1 MADRSPPDRLNIAS
15 FKQRNSAITEDLER
29 QEVERENLWK
39 RLQAARAEGD
49 QLRALAQRSTDEDL
63 SSAASSPRAIATIH
77 EAPEEEEPA
86 TPPREPTTPL
96 EEAPTIAELL
106 TVVSPERLA
115 ARIPSTEE
123 APGTEL
129 GSPERPPPPQ
139 AVPASSRFGRGGR
152 GRHRSLPA
160 APPSETVLEG
170 FVCPA
175 CFMRAP
181 TQEVLQSHWEAVH
194 QTNSDRFFDGARAAF
209 RRVKRS
215 MSQRPASSKAT
226 VAAPPPPQIRKAAVV
241 ARRHTWEMELLK
253 WRQHALV

>member
-1 MADRSPPDRLNIAS
+1 MSSQWPVSDSD
-15 FKQRNSAITEDLER
+15 SAPEL
-29 QEVERENLWK
+29 L
-39 RLQAARAEGD
+39 
-49 QLRALAQRSTDEDL
+49 
-63 SSAASSPRAIATIH
+63 RAIASGVLPRAFLVFTP
-77 EAPEEEEPA
+77 APAANRSE
-86 TPPREPTTPL
+86 TMDD
-96 EEAPTIAELL
+96 APS
-106 TVVSPERLA
+106 VSALRQA
-115 ARIPSTEE
+115 
-123 APGTEL
+123 
-129 GSPERPPPPQ
+129 ERPPPPQ

-215 MSQRPASSKAT
+215 LSQRPASSKA
-226 VAAPPPPQIRKAAVV
+226 VATAPPPQIRKAAVV
-241 ARRHTWEMELLK
+241 ARRHTWEMELVK

>member
-1 MADRSPPDRLNIAS
+1 MADRSPPVGLNIAS
-15 FKQRNSAITEDLER
+15 FKLRNSAITEDLER

-63 SSAASSPRAIATIH
+63 SASSAASSPRAIATIH
-77 EAPEEEEPA
+77 EAPEEEPV

-215 MSQRPASSKAT
+215 MSQRPASSKAAET
-226 VAAPPPPQIRKAAVV
+226 APPPPIRKAAV
-241 ARRHTWEMELLK
+241 ARRHTWEMELVK

>member
-1 MADRSPPDRLNIAS
+1 MADRSPPDRLNLAS
-15 FKQRNSAITEDLER
+15 FKQRNSAITQDLER

-49 QLRALAQRSTDEDL
+49 QLRALEQRSTDEDL
-63 SSAASSPRAIATIH
+63 SASSAASSPRAIATK
-77 EAPEEEEPA
+77 
-86 TPPREPTTPL
+86 
-96 EEAPTIAELL
+96 
-106 TVVSPERLA
+106 
-115 ARIPSTEE
+115 
-123 APGTEL
+123 
-129 GSPERPPPPQ
+129 
-139 AVPASSRFGRGGR
+139 
-152 GRHRSLPA
+152 
-160 APPSETVLEG
+160 G

-215 MSQRPASSKAT
+215 MSQRPASSKAAET
-226 VAAPPPPQIRKAAVV
+226 APPPPIRKAAV
-241 ARRHTWEMELLK
+241 ARRHTWEMELVK

>member
-63 SSAASSPRAIATIH
+63 SASTAASPRAIATIH

-115 ARIPSTEE
+115 ARIPSTE
-123 APGTEL
+123 AASSTEL
-129 GSPERPPPPQ
+129 GSPERPPPPPQ

-215 MSQRPASSKAT
+215 MSQRPASTKAT
-226 VAAPPPPQIRKAAVV
+226 ETAPPPPIRKAAV
-241 ARRHTWEMELLK
+241 ARRHTWEMELVK

>member
-63 SSAASSPRAIATIH
+63 SASSAASSPRAIATID
-77 EAPEEEEPA
+77 EAPEEDA
-86 TPPREPTTPL
+86 PTTPTTPI

-106 TVVSPERLA
+106 TVVSPERQ
-115 ARIPSTEE
+115 
-123 APGTEL
+123 EL

-160 APPSETVLEG
+160 APPSETVIEG

-194 QTNSDRFFDGARAAF
+194 QTSSDRFFDGARAAF

-226 VAAPPPPQIRKAAVV
+226 VAAPPPPIRKAAV
-241 ARRHTWEMELLK
+241 ARRHTWEMELVK

>member
-1 MADRSPPDRLNIAS
+1 
-15 FKQRNSAITEDLER
+15 
-29 QEVERENLWK
+29 LWK

-49 QLRALAQRSTDEDL
+49 QLRALAQRSTDEDV
-63 SSAASSPRAIATIH
+63 SSASSSPRAIATID
-77 EAPEEEEPA
+77 EAPEEDA
-86 TPPREPTTPL
+86 PTTPTTPI

-106 TVVSPERLA
+106 TVVSPERQ
-115 ARIPSTEE
+115 
-123 APGTEL
+123 EL

-160 APPSETVLEG
+160 APPSETVIEG

-215 MSQRPASSKAT
+215 MSQRPASTKAT
-226 VAAPPPPQIRKAAVV
+226 VAAPPPPQIRKAAV
-241 ARRHTWEMELLK
+241 ARRHTWEMELVK

>member
-1 MADRSPPDRLNIAS
+1 MADRSPPDRLDIAS

-63 SSAASSPRAIATIH
+63 SASSAASSPRAIATIH
-77 EAPEEEEPA
+77 EALEEEPV
-86 TPPREPTTPL
+86 TPPREPITPL

-106 TVVSPERLA
+106 TVVSPERQ
-115 ARIPSTEE
+115 
-123 APGTEL
+123 EL

-194 QTNSDRFFDGARAAF
+194 QTSSDRFFDGARAAF

-215 MSQRPASSKAT
+215 MSQRPASSKAA
-226 VAAPPPPQIRKAAVV
+226 VAAPPPPQIRKAAV
-241 ARRHTWEMELLK
+241 ARRHTWEMELVK

>member
-63 SSAASSPRAIATIH
+63 SASTASSPRAIATID

-123 APGTEL
+123 ASSTEL

-226 VAAPPPPQIRKAAVV
+226 VAAPPPPQIRKAAV
-241 ARRHTWEMELLK
+241 ARRHTWEMELVK

>member
-1 MADRSPPDRLNIAS
+1 MADRSPPDRLNLAS
-15 FKQRNSAITEDLER
+15 FKQRNSAITQDLER

-63 SSAASSPRAIATIH
+63 SASSAASSPRAIATIH
-77 EAPEEEEPA
+77 EAPEDEEPL

-123 APGTEL
+123 ASSTEL

-139 AVPASSRFGRGGR
+139 AVPAS
-152 GRHRSLPA
+152 
-160 APPSETVLEG
+160 
-170 FVCPA
+170 
-175 CFMRAP
+175 
-181 TQEVLQSHWEAVH
+181 
-194 QTNSDRFFDGARAAF
+194 
-209 RRVKRS
+209 
-215 MSQRPASSKAT
+215 
-226 VAAPPPPQIRKAAVV
+226 
-241 ARRHTWEMELLK
+241 
-253 WRQHALV
+253 

>member
-1 MADRSPPDRLNIAS
+1 MMKTLEEVTGNI
-15 FKQRNSAITEDLER
+15 RTGNSAITEDLER

-63 SSAASSPRAIATIH
+63 SASSAASSPRAIATID
-77 EAPEEEEPA
+77 EAPEEDA
-86 TPPREPTTPL
+86 PTTPTTPI

-106 TVVSPERLA
+106 TVVSPERQ
-115 ARIPSTEE
+115 
-123 APGTEL
+123 EL

-215 MSQRPASSKAT
+215 MSQRPASSRAT
-226 VAAPPPPQIRKAAVV
+226 AAAPPPPQIRKAAV
-241 ARRHTWEMELLK
+241 ARRHTWEMELVK

>member
-1 MADRSPPDRLNIAS
+1 MADRSPP
-15 FKQRNSAITEDLER
+15 
-29 QEVERENLWK
+29 V
-39 RLQAARAEGD
+39 
-49 QLRALAQRSTDEDL
+49 
-63 SSAASSPRAIATIH
+63 
-77 EAPEEEEPA
+77 
-86 TPPREPTTPL
+86 
-96 EEAPTIAELL
+96 
-106 TVVSPERLA
+106 
-115 ARIPSTEE
+115 
-123 APGTEL
+123 
-129 GSPERPPPPQ
+129 
-139 AVPASSRFGRGGR
+139 
-152 GRHRSLPA
+152 PA

-215 MSQRPASSKAT
+215 MSQRPASTKAT

-241 ARRHTWEMELLK
+241 ARRHTWEMELVK

>member
-1 MADRSPPDRLNIAS
+1 MADRSPPDRLNLAS
-15 FKQRNSAITEDLER
+15 FKQRNSAITQDLER

-63 SSAASSPRAIATIH
+63 SASSAASSPRAIATIH
-77 EAPEEEEPA
+77 EAPEEEPV

-160 APPSETVLEG
+160 APPSETVIEG

-215 MSQRPASSKAT
+215 MSQRPASSKA
-226 VAAPPPPQIRKAAVV
+226 VATAPPPQIRKAAVV
-241 ARRHTWEMELLK
+241 ARRHTWEMELVK